1 MPATVI
7 TTKLNRE
14 IAVEERRVGIP
25 TGRPLTD
32 GAIARRRLQ
41 IAVVLGA
48 SGFVALFAMVVAS
61 GVVLAGAIALAIV
74 FAAYAMEKDR
84 HLRRLAL
91 LRGDS
96 KRISLAVAS
105 ELMFSGA
112 LATDRELLD
121 LRDVVARAA
130 GTLAAGL
137 ADVVAADCTR
147 LRVLGPSGEVPV
159 AAERELNAR
168 QLVPDDATAAH
179 EVLRSRKPV
188 RRVGEDDRGVLV
200 VALRR
205 GDDVLALLE
214 AVAPSGEQFR
224 PTDVGQAEAYA
235 RGVVAALAPRG

>member
-1 MPATVI
+1 MSATVI
-7 TTKLNRE
+7 STKLNRE

-25 TGRPLTD
+25 TSRPLTD

-41 IAVVLGA
+41 IAIVLGA
-48 SGFVALFAMVVAS
+48 SGFVALFAMVVAN
-61 GVVLAGAIALAIV
+61 GVVLAGAIGLAAV
-74 FAAYAMEKDR
+74 FAVYAIEKDR

-112 LATDRELLD
+112 LACDRELLD
-121 LRDVVARAA
+121 LRDAVAQAA
-130 GTLAAGL
+130 GKLAAGL

-147 LRVLGPSGEVPV
+147 LRVVGPSGEVPV
-159 AAERELNAR
+159 AAERELNSR
-168 QLVPDDATAAH
+168 QLVPDDPTPAH
-179 EVLRSRKPV
+179 EALRTHKSV
-188 RRVGEDDRGVLV
+188 RHVSDDDRGVLV

-205 GDDVLALLE
+205 GDDVLGLLE
-214 AVAPSGEQFR
+214 AVAPNGDHFR
-224 PTDVGQAEAYA
+224 PGDLVQADAYA

>member
-1 MPATVI
+1 MPATVT

-14 IAVEERRVGIP
+14 IALEERRVGIP
-25 TGRPLTD
+25 TSRPLTD

-61 GVVLAGAIALAIV
+61 GFVQAGAIALAAL
-74 FAAYAMEKDR
+74 FAAYAIEKDR

-96 KRISLAVAS
+96 KRITLAVAS

-112 LATDRELLD
+112 LAADRELLD
-121 LRDVVARAA
+121 LRDVIARSA
-130 GTLAAGL
+130 GKLASGL

-159 AAERELNAR
+159 AAEREMNAR
-168 QLVPDDATAAH
+168 QMVPDDPGPAH
-179 EVLRSRKPV
+179 EVLRTHKPV
-188 RRVGEDDRGVLV
+188 RQTTDDDRGVIV
-200 VALRR
+200 VAIRR
-205 GDDVLALLE
+205 GDELLALLE
-214 AVAPSGEQFR
+214 AVSPRGEHFR
-224 PTDVGQAEAYA
+224 PADLVQADAYA
-235 RGVVAALAPRG
+235 HGVVAALAPRG

>member
-1 MPATVI
+1 MPATAS

-14 IAVEERRVGIP
+14 IRLEERRVGLP
-25 TGRPLTD
+25 TSRPLTD

-41 IAVVLGA
+41 IALVLAA
-48 SGFVALFAMVVAS
+48 SGFVALFATLFATGMVQ
-61 GVVLAGAIALAIV
+61 AGAIALAGI
-74 FAAYAMEKDR
+74 FALYAIEKDR

-112 LATDRELLD
+112 LVADREVLD
-121 LRDVVARAA
+121 LRDVIAQSAGKIAA
-130 GTLAAGL
+130 GF

-159 AAERELNAR
+159 AAERELSAR
-168 QLVPDDATAAH
+168 QLVPDDAAAAH
-179 EVLRSRKPV
+179 EVLRSHKSV
-188 RRVGEDDRGVLV
+188 RRVTDDARGVIV

-205 GDDVLALLE
+205 GSEVLALLE

-224 PTDVGQAEAYA
+224 PAEVSLAEAYA

>member
-1 MPATVI
+1 MPATAL

-14 IAVEERRVGIP
+14 IALEERRVGLP
-25 TGRPLTD
+25 TSRPLTD

-41 IAVVLGA
+41 IALVLGA
-48 SGFVALFAMVVAS
+48 SGFAALFATLFAIGIVQ
-61 GVVLAGAIALAIV
+61 AGAIALAGL
-74 FAAYAMEKDR
+74 FAAYAIQKDR

-112 LATDRELLD
+112 LIADREVLD
-121 LRDVVARAA
+121 LRDVIAQSA
-130 GTLAAGL
+130 GKLAAGL
-137 ADVVAADCTR
+137 ADVVPADCTR

-159 AAERELNAR
+159 AAERELSAR
-168 QLVPDDATAAH
+168 QLVPDDATGAH
-179 EVLRSRKPV
+179 EVLRSRKSV
-188 RRVGEDDRGVLV
+188 RRVSEDDRGVIV

-205 GDDVLALLE
+205 GAEILALLE
-214 AVAPSGEQFR
+214 AVSPSGEQFR
-224 PTDVGQAEAYA
+224 AADVAQAEAYA

>member
-1 MPATVI
+1 MPATAI

-14 IAVEERRVGIP
+14 IALEERRVGIP
-25 TGRPLTD
+25 TSRRLTD

-41 IAVVLGA
+41 IALVLGA
-48 SGFVALFAMVVAS
+48 SGFVALFATLFAIGIVQV
-61 GVVLAGAIALAIV
+61 GAIALAGL
-74 FAAYAMEKDR
+74 FAAYAIQKDR

-112 LATDRELLD
+112 LVADREVLD
-121 LRDVVARAA
+121 LRDVIAQSA
-130 GTLAAGL
+130 GKLAAGL
-137 ADVVAADCTR
+137 ADVVPADCTR

-159 AAERELNAR
+159 AAERELSAR

-179 EVLRSRKPV
+179 EALRSRKSV
-188 RRVGEDDRGVLV
+188 RRVSDDDRGVLV

-205 GDDVLALLE
+205 GGEILALLE
-214 AVAPSGEQFR
+214 AVTPSGEQFR
-224 PTDVGQAEAYA
+224 PADVALVEAYS

>member
-1 MPATVI
+1 MPATVT

-25 TGRPLTD
+25 TSRPLTD
-32 GAIARRRLQ
+32 GAIASRRLQ
-41 IAVVLGA
+41 IAIVLGA
-48 SGFVALFAMVVAS
+48 SGFVAVFALAVAN
-61 GVVLAGAIALAIV
+61 GFVKAGAIGIAVV

-96 KRISLAVAS
+96 KKITLAVAG

-112 LATDRELLD
+112 LACDRELLD
-121 LRDVVARAA
+121 LRDTVARAA
-130 GTLAAGL
+130 GNLAAGL

-147 LRVLGPSGEVPV
+147 LRVIGPSGEVPV

-168 QLVPDDATAAH
+168 QLVPDDPGPAH
-179 EVLRSRKPV
+179 EALRGHRSV
-188 RRVGEDDRGVLV
+188 RHVTDDDRGVIV
-200 VALRR
+200 VAMRR
-205 GDDVLALLE
+205 GDEVLALLE
-214 AVAPSGEQFR
+214 AVAPCGEHYR
-224 PTDVGQAEAYA
+224 AADLAQADAYA